1 MSSKVYHAVPKVKG
15 AVDKHGYPP
24 SVPFGG
30 FKPERAK
37 AVMSGLDPEFKYE
50 LVAFVRASDPE
61 KVFELSNSIDKP
73 WLENKEVAPFPSHRK
88 GARSSSVGDLFMV
101 NGKPLM
107 VASFGF
113 EEVS

>member
-24 SVPFGG
+24 MVPFGG
-30 FKPERAK
+30 FSVERAK
-37 AVMSGLDPEFKYE
+37 AVMAGLDPEFKYE
-50 LVAFVRASDPE
+50 LVAFVRSEDPE
-61 KVFELSNSIDKP
+61 KVFELSNSIEGP
-73 WLENKEVAPFPSHRK
+73 WLKNAAVSPFPSHRA

-113 EEVS
+113 NPLH

>member
-30 FKPERAK
+30 FSPERAK
-37 AVMSGLDPEFKYE
+37 AVMDGLDPEFKYE
-50 LVAFVRASDPE
+50 LVAFVRSADPE
-61 KVFELSNSIDKP
+61 AVFDLSNSIDSP
-73 WLENKEVAPFPSHRK
+73 WFLNKEVSLFPSHRA
-88 GARSSSVGDLFMV
+88 GARSSSVGDLFVV

-113 EEVS
+113 VPIG